1 MAEELWSV
9 YGKKE
14 VLAYVPWPNVDE
26 SLLKEDTFEYPVSF
40 NGKTRYLK
48 ELPVD
53 MPNDEIE
60 KAVLADERTQRWLE
74 GKAIRK
80 FIIVSNRIINVV
92 IG

>member
-1 MAEELWSV
+1 MS
-9 YGKKE
+9 
-14 VLAYVPWPNVDE
+14 
-26 SLLKEDTFEYPVSF
+26 
-40 NGKTRYLK
+40 
-48 ELPVD
+48 
-53 MPNDEIE
+53 NDEIE

>member
-9 YGKKE
+9 YGKTE
-14 VLAYVPWPNVDE
+14 VLAYEPWPIVDE

-60 KAVLADERTQRWLE
+60 KAVLADERTLRWLE
-74 GKAIRK
+74 GKAVRK
-80 FIIVSNRIINVV
+80 FIIDSNRIINVV